1 MVLKKQTVWLL
12 SMLAVLVVLSAYYL
26 VQGPAEQVPVTTGNM
41 SDTASV
47 PKALVPDNKG
57 ISVET
62 KQIAQQPEGVPV
74 TTPSDDYFIG
84 YKMQRDAQQ
93 EQEMGRF
100 MEVMTNSEA
109 KPAAIAE
116 AKKKYEELA
125 ALKDNQTQV
134 EELVKSL
141 GNYKD
146 VVVIAKDD
154 VVRVVVQAEALK
166 RDKVVEII
174 GLVKQHMKVPGNNIV
189 VSYKP

>member
-26 VQGPAEQVPVTTGNM
+26 VQGPSEQVPVTSKSTNEAAGIPPAPA
-41 SDTASV
+41 D
-47 PKALVPDNKG
+47 DKG

-62 KQIAQQPEGVPV
+62 KQVTPQPEGMPV
-74 TTPSDDYFIG
+74 TTPTDDYFMG

-93 EQEMGRF
+93 EQEIGQF
-100 MEVMTNSEA
+100 MEVMSNSDA

-116 AKKKYEELA
+116 ARKKIEELS

-154 VVRVVVQAEALK
+154 MVRVVVQAETLK

-174 GLVKQHMKVPGNNIV
+174 GVVNQHMKVPGKNIV

>member
-1 MVLKKQTVWLL
+1 MALKKQTVWLL

-26 VQGPAEQVPVTTGNM
+26 VQGPSEQVPV
-41 SDTASV
+41 ASKSTNEAAGIPPV
-47 PKALVPDNKG
+47 PANDKG
-57 ISVET
+57 VSVET
-62 KQIAQQPEGVPV
+62 KQVAPQPEGMPA
-74 TTPSDDYFIG
+74 TTPTDDYFTG

-93 EQEMGRF
+93 EQEIGQF
-100 MEVMTNSEA
+100 MEVMSNSDA

-116 AKKKYEELA
+116 AKKKLEELS

-141 GNYKD
+141 GSYKD
-146 VVVIAKDD
+146 VVVIARDD
-154 VVRVVVQAEALK
+154 MVRVVVQTETLK

-174 GLVKQHMKVPGNNIV
+174 GVVKQHMKVPGNNIV

>member
-26 VQGPAEQVPVTTGNM
+26 VQGPSEQVPVTSKSTNEAAGIPP
-41 SDTASV
+41 A
-47 PKALVPDNKG
+47 PADNKG

-62 KQIAQQPEGVPV
+62 KQVTPQPEGMPV
-74 TTPSDDYFIG
+74 TTPTDDYFMG

-93 EQEMGRF
+93 EQEIGQF
-100 MEVMTNSEA
+100 MEVMSNSDA

-116 AKKKYEELA
+116 ARKKIEELS

-154 VVRVVVQAEALK
+154 MVRVVVQAETLK

-174 GLVKQHMKVPGNNIV
+174 GVVNQHMKVPGKNIV

>member
-26 VQGPAEQVPVTTGNM
+26 VQGPSEQVPVTSKSTNEAAGIPP
-41 SDTASV
+41 A
-47 PKALVPDNKG
+47 PPDNKG

-62 KQIAQQPEGVPV
+62 KQVTPQPEGMPV
-74 TTPSDDYFIG
+74 TTPTDDYFMG

-93 EQEMGRF
+93 EQEIGQF
-100 MEVMTNSEA
+100 MEVMSNSDA

-116 AKKKYEELA
+116 ARKKIEELS

-154 VVRVVVQAEALK
+154 MVRVVVQAETLK

-174 GLVKQHMKVPGNNIV
+174 GVVNQHMKVPGKNIV

>member
-1 MVLKKQTVWLL
+1 MALKKQTVWLL

-26 VQGPAEQVPVTTGNM
+26 VQGPSEQVPV
-41 SDTASV
+41 ASKSTNEAAGIPPV
-47 PKALVPDNKG
+47 PANDKG
-57 ISVET
+57 VSVET
-62 KQIAQQPEGVPV
+62 KQVAPQPEGMPA
-74 TTPSDDYFIG
+74 TTPTDDYFMG

-93 EQEMGRF
+93 EQEIGQF
-100 MEVMTNSEA
+100 MEVMSNSDA

-116 AKKKYEELA
+116 AKKKLEELS

-141 GNYKD
+141 GSYKD
-146 VVVIAKDD
+146 VVVIARDD
-154 VVRVVVQAEALK
+154 MVRVVVQTETLK

-174 GLVKQHMKVPGNNIV
+174 GVVKQHMKVPGNNIV